1 MYRRKL
7 RRASPVLSRQTA
19 HYIHTHARDSV
30 PSVRVSSISQT
41 ATPPSK
47 SVKLRHFPQNSLH
60 PSRPLSR
67 FDRMSRIHVLE
78 ISRSLPNHP
87 NHPPIVRRPEKRP
100 SPFHLLHHELPRLSA
115 SPSSPS
121 SASYTPSSEDTEP
134 LRFSGRRTP
143 SNSPIPMRFS
153 GAKSSAD
160 SPAGRLCFSGGR
172 SSAGSP
178 ALLLCF
184 SGQGFYAGSP
194 AWRLC
199 FSGEVSLLLGSL
211 ERRLAD
217 PASRV
222 SGGGGNMNPAA
233 LSELSFIQIIQ
244 IYNEP
249 WKYRKKVIK

>member
-30 PSVRVSSISQT
+30 PSVRVPSISQT

-47 SVKLRHFPQNSLH
+47 SVKLRHFHQNSLH

-143 SNSPIPMRFS
+143 SNSPLHMRFS

-184 SGQGFYAGSP
+184 SVSLDKDSTLALLLGGSVSLE
-194 AWRLC
+194 RYRC
-199 FSGEVSLLLGSL
+199 FSGLWRGVWRTLRLGSL
-211 ERRLAD
+211 E
-217 PASRV
+217 V
-222 SGGGGNMNPAA
+222 AA
-233 LSELSFIQIIQ
+233 T
-244 IYNEP
+244 
-249 WKYRKKVIK
+249 